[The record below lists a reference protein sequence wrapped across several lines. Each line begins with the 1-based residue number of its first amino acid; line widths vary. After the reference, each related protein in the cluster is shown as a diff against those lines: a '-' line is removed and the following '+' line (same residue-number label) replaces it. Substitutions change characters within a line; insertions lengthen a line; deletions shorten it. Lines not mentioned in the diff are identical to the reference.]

1 MNTKNSQSKVRKN
14 IAWSLRHVHKMTYR
28 EVGMSLGISTERA
41 RQMVKQCETIDLRWH
56 TQAVCLVFR
65 INAHIESLGCKFV
78 DEALAL
84 SESLN
89 GVNK

>member
-1 MNTKNSQSKVRKN
+1 MTTKNSQSKVRKT

-41 RQMVKQCETIDLRWH
+41 RQLIKQCEAIDLRWH
-56 TQAVCLVFR
+56 TQDVCLVFSV
-65 INAHIESLGCKFV
+65 NTHIEALGRKFV

-84 SESLN
+84 CESLN
-89 GVNK
+89 GVSE